1 MMIFKF
7 ICSVIAIA
15 FTAFSLTFND
25 KEINARSL
33 HIVKK
38 LGGGKYDR
46 ELQAIIPLNPQE
58 VKRNWVELKNQIAHE
73 IGPLYPRP
81 SRSNADW
88 KNTARTVEQ
97 LLKDAQSAA
106 LLFKQGCLQIAE
118 ETNSRTYFG
127 MGDKEIVK
135 SETSLSRKVIQ
146 DASHLNISQSEAVT
160 KIRDALRGTLIAN
173 TPKQVPLIAK
183 GIQDFVSRQGGEVIF
198 RNFWEEERADGYVG
212 VHAKI
217 LLPFF
222 DQEQE
227 TVEKKYVIAEI
238 QIHLRSIM
246 DGTKKSAKERE
257 HKIYEKLRK
266 EDFDTETISSASML
280 LYLTGIKACL

>member
-1 MMIFKF
+1 
-7 ICSVIAIA
+7 
-15 FTAFSLTFND
+15 
-25 KEINARSL
+25 
-33 HIVKK
+33 
-38 LGGGKYDR
+38 
-46 ELQAIIPLNPQE
+46 
-58 VKRNWVELKNQIAHE
+58 
-73 IGPLYPRP
+73 
-81 SRSNADW
+81 
-88 KNTARTVEQ
+88 
-97 LLKDAQSAA
+97 
-106 LLFKQGCLQIAE
+106 
-118 ETNSRTYFG
+118 

-160 KIRDALRGTLIAN
+160 KIRDALRGTLIVN

-183 GIQDFVSRQGGEVIF
+183 AIQDFVARQGGEVIF